1 MIINNFLNEF
11 LMNLGISSF
20 QEYLKLLFTL
30 AQIFMLV
37 AEAKF
42 SGNSLLYNYICMT
55 NCVIIS

>member
-1 MIINNFLNEF
+1 LDFF
-11 LMNLGISSF
+11 PRVS
-20 QEYLKLLFTL
+20 QAFTYFDSN
-30 AQIFMLV
+30 IYVV